1 MQTYLHHPLTMVII
15 LVALSA
21 SLPAQELPA
30 PDSEDFCVAV
40 QKILANTEMQGN
52 NTLFKDMP
60 EYRHS
65 KPSVEPLNI
74 YQVVSYRGKLP
85 IMVSCKVKTAA
96 HLRSAYGENA
106 AGEQRW
112 CADVTRLAKAQ
123 AIAELRA
130 VNAAAAEKAASFVVD
145 DIEPFTTGRSYL
157 ADFQPSY
164 IGDDGLIHF
173 RSPGL
178 FQDYDSW
185 ITFLLPKNFQG
196 QSYCHLPTVNYMKAL
211 AAGEMEPGTTVT
223 TADDAPVTPMT
234 PSQ

>member
-1 MQTYLHHPLTMVII
+1 MRIFSPAALAMII
-15 LVALSA
+15 ALLGLSA
-21 SLPAQELPA
+21 SLRAQELPA
-30 PDSEDFCVAV
+30 PDSAEFCVTV
-40 QKILANTEMQGN
+40 QQILANTDMRGN
-52 NTLFKDMP
+52 NTVFTDMP

-65 KPSVEPLNI
+65 KPSVDPLNI
-74 YQVVSYRGKLP
+74 YQVATYRRVMP

-112 CADVTRLAKAQ
+112 CADVTRLVRAQ
-123 AIAELRA
+123 AVAELRA
-130 VNAAAAEKAASFVVD
+130 DNPAAADKAASFVVD
-145 DIEPFTTGRSYL
+145 DIEPYTTGRSYL

-164 IGDDGLIHF
+164 VGDDGAIHF

-196 QSYCHLPTVNYMKAL
+196 QSYCHFPTVNYMKAL
-211 AAGEMEPGTTVT
+211 ATGEMEPGTTVT
-223 TADDAPVTPMT
+223 TADDAPVTP
-234 PSQ
+234 SK